1 MAMAWNLLPVLKKK
15 KFLIDRRPPEGPYYL
30 RAEDLFVDV
39 GGREIFIKH
48 IFTASEDV
56 ARYGPVIMSPGI
68 STNANLFRMD
78 NAGQYLCLS
87 HNQSFANLLA
97 AGGFDVYLY
106 HPGYSDRVL
115 NRYVSRHCRQSIYYK
130 KRYRVPKDYSYSD
143 LINIEAPAVV
153 EFVRKHSRARSL
165 SWVGY
170 SLGGMVA
177 YSYLSK
183 NPGNPIKN
191 LVTIGS
197 PMALNQVFFRFIPFI
212 NFISS
217 LLGFEEDALLG
228 NLSQNMVPLTR
239 TIRALPDWMVRFNL
253 ITPYLGNPLNINSK
267 SVKTLLGHIVE
278 PMPKG
283 LEQFF
288 SRFIEQGYSSKEKF
302 INYLERLRSLKR
314 SRRNFLFFY
323 GVRDVI
329 ATPESVF
336 LAREIISP
344 KDPNNLVAVPTA
356 GHIDLIVGTLS
367 YENVWKPTL
376 EWLKEKNSPLSV

>member
-1 MAMAWNLLPVLKKK
+1 MTLGLKKK
-15 KFLIDRRPPEGPYYL
+15 QSLVDRKPPEAPYYL
-30 RAEDLFVDV
+30 RAEDLFIDAHD
-39 GGREIFIKH
+39 REIFVKH
-48 IFTASEDV
+48 IFSESEGTTG
-56 ARYGPVIMSPGI
+56 YGPVIMSRGI
-68 STNANLFRMD
+68 SSNANIFRLSGD
-78 NAGQYLCLS
+78 GEYLSLA
-87 HNQSFANLLA
+87 NNRSFANLLA
-97 AGGFDVYLY
+97 SEGFDVYLY
-106 HPGYSDRVL
+106 HPGYSDRVF
-115 NRYVSRHCRQSIYYK
+115 NRYVSRHCPQSRYYK
-130 KRYRVPKDYSYSD
+130 KRYRVPQKYSYGD
-143 LINIEAPAVV
+143 LINHEAPAVID
-153 EFVRKHSRARSL
+153 FVRRHSHCKSI

-197 PMALNQVFFRFIPFI
+197 PMALNQIFFRFIPFI
-212 NFISS
+212 NFMSS

-253 ITPYLGNPLNINSK
+253 ITPYLGNPLNIKNRT
-267 SVKTLLGHIVE
+267 VKTLLGHIVE

-283 LEQFF
+283 LQKFF

-314 SRRNFLFFY
+314 SRKNFLFFY
-323 GVRDVI
+323 GARDVI

-344 KDPNNLVAVPTA
+344 KDPYNLVAVPTA
-356 GHIDLIVGTLS
+356 GHIDLLLGTHS
-367 YENVWKPTL
+367 YERVWKPTL
-376 EWLKEKNSPLSV
+376 EWLKENNSPSV